1 MSEPNLNL
9 KPKCIIVTGRQGSG
23 KTTLAKRLGELL
35 WMPVVHR
42 DEIKEG
48 YVNTFGIRHDELPP
62 DSNRVVTELFFSLV
76 DQYLK
81 GNISIVIEAAFQHH
95 VWEPRMAKLLESAS
109 VWLVLASVNKATAG
123 ERAIQRGLEN
133 PDREFYHGDNR
144 VVHYKQ
150 TGELLTPADYA
161 EPKFD
166 LPTIKVSADGDYVP
180 SLEDIVKQIRSSA

>member
-23 KTTLAKRLGELL
+23 KTTLAKRLGERL

-109 VWLVLASVNKATAG
+109 VWLVLARVNKATAG
-123 ERAIQRGLEN
+123 DRAIQRGLEN

>member
-1 MSEPNLNL
+1 MHHRHGPAG
-9 KPKCIIVTGRQGSG
+9 IG
-23 KTTLAKRLGELL
+23 KDYAREAAWRAPLDARC
-35 WMPVVHR
+35 HR

-109 VWLVLASVNKATAG
+109 VWLVFK
-123 ERAIQRGLEN
+123 R
-133 PDREFYHGDNR
+133 
-144 VVHYKQ
+144 
-150 TGELLTPADYA
+150 
-161 EPKFD
+161 
-166 LPTIKVSADGDYVP
+166 
-180 SLEDIVKQIRSSA
+180 

>member
-23 KTTLAKRLGELL
+23 KTTLAKRLGERL
-35 WMPVVHR
+35 WMPVVSR

-62 DSNRVVTELFFSLV
+62 DTNRVVTELFFSLV
-76 DQYLK
+76 DQYLR

-109 VWLVLASVNKATAG
+109 VWLVLARVNKATAG
-123 ERAIQRGLEN
+123 DRAIQRGLEN

-150 TGELLTPADYA
+150 TGELLSQADYA

-166 LPTIKVSADGDYVP
+166 LPTIKVSADGEYVP
-180 SLEDIVKQIRSSA
+180 SLEDIVKQIRSSE